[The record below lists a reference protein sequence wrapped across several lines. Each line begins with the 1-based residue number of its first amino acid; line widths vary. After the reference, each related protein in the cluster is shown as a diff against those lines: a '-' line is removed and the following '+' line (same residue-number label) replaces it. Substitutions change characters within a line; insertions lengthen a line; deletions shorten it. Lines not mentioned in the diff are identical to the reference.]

1 MSSVV
6 AEQNNQ
12 VQRTTTG
19 TTTSTISTTA
29 STASQSKRYKS
40 TSIFGGGLFGGD
52 TPASSQSVP
61 TPTAPVDSADKKSSS
76 ERHISQTDLE
86 VAWRQASKEIAPLD
100 RAISMRMESITPS
113 LKSQTEIEL
122 AVGNQIVED
131 FFRTNKETILSHLKN
146 HIGEGPLQMT
156 YRIVDTGGP
165 QKILSPYEQ
174 MQEMTKLNPAL
185 GKLKDMLGLV
195 VG

>member
-1 MSSVV
+1 MSLAVG
-6 AEQNNQ
+6 EQNNQ
-12 VQRTTTG
+12 VLRTTTN
-19 TTTSTISTTA
+19 TTTSTTYATA
-29 STASQSKRYKS
+29 STDSQSKRYKS
-40 TSIFGGGLFGGD
+40 TPIFEGGLFGGG
-52 TPASSQSVP
+52 TPAPAQSEP
-61 TPTAPVDSADKKSSS
+61 TPSAPVDSAVQKSSS

-86 VAWRQASKEIAPLD
+86 VAWRQASNEIAPFD
-100 RAISMRMESITPS
+100 RVISMRMESITPT

-131 FFRTNKETILSHLKN
+131 FFRTNKETILSHLKK
-146 HIGEGPLQMT
+146 HIGEDPLQMT
-156 YRIVDTGGP
+156 YRIVETGGP

-174 MQEMTKLNPAL
+174 MQEMSKQNPAL